1 MYASGNGF
9 QPTDKIGV
17 TFNLSGSPLHLTTVG

>member
-9 QPTDKIGV
+9 QPTDKLGV
-17 TFNLSGSPLHLTTVG
+17 TFNLVGSPLHLTTLG